1 MSHRATAFKRPRC
14 RVPRPCLSGLRAC
27 DYSCLLDRP
36 CLEAAHGSRRLLLRG
51 LSAQFVRFCSRRPD
65 GCRADGRPLPVR
77 VTDSVISRLRPAA
90 SPLAAAAA
98 AGRARNAD
106 VAARARLLAGAS
118 RSERLRCCRASS
130 AVPGRSLP
138 PAGRPRRSRVQV
150 VPGIE
155 ANGAFFFLPCRR
167 RSAARC
173 RPLAGPPQSPSFCGP
188 CVVFSSVQ
196 SRTVRPFNA
205 VHAPLQKYR
214 LRRYTGSRQLMPT
227 RSRAASLCVSLVTF
241 FAIFF

>member
-1 MSHRATAFKRPRC
+1 MSHRATATKRPRC

-155 ANGAFFFLPCRR
+155 ANGAFFFCHVGGALLQGAGRWLVHPSRLL
-167 RSAARC
+167 S
-173 RPLAGPPQSPSFCGP
+173 AGPASSFPQCSLAQFGLSM
-188 CVVFSSVQ
+188 
-196 SRTVRPFNA
+196 PFTRLCKSTGCADIQA
-205 VHAPLQKYR
+205 V
-214 LRRYTGSRQLMPT
+214 
-227 RSRAASLCVSLVTF
+227 AS
-241 FAIFF
+241 

>member
-1 MSHRATAFKRPRC
+1 MSHRATATKRPRC

-98 AGRARNAD
+98 GRARNAD

-138 PAGRPRRSRVQV
+138 PAAPVASTSRSGNRGQR
-150 VPGIE
+150 GL
-155 ANGAFFFLPCRR
+155 FFLPCRR

>member
-1 MSHRATAFKRPRC
+1 MSHRATATKRPRC

-51 LSAQFVRFCSRRPD
+51 LSAQFVRFCSRLPD

-138 PAGRPRRSRVQV
+138 PAAPVASTSRSGNRGQR
-150 VPGIE
+150 GL
-155 ANGAFFFLPCRR
+155 FFFCHVGGALLQGAGRWLVHPSRLL
-167 RSAARC
+167 S
-173 RPLAGPPQSPSFCGP
+173 AGPASSFPQCSLAQFGLSMPFTRLCKSTGCADIQA
-188 CVVFSSVQ
+188 VVS
-196 SRTVRPFNA
+196 
-205 VHAPLQKYR
+205 
-214 LRRYTGSRQLMPT
+214 
-227 RSRAASLCVSLVTF
+227 
-241 FAIFF
+241 